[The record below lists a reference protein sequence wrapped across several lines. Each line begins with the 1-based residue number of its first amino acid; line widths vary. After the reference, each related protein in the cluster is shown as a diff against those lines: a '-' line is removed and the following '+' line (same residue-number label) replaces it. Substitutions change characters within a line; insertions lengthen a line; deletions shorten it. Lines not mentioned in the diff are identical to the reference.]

1 MGRVKLEIKRI
12 ENNTN
17 RQVTFSKRRNG
28 LIKKAYELSILCDID
43 IALIMFSPSGRLSHF
58 SGKKRIEDVFS
69 RYVNLPDPEREHDIQ
84 NKEYLIRTLQQLRS
98 ENDIALQLAN
108 PTAINN
114 DIEDL
119 QQEVGRLQQQLQ
131 MAEEQIRKLILVL
144 SLSMQ
149 KNRAY
154 EPDPLRITSMKEL
167 ESCEKNLV
175 DTLTRVVQRKEY
187 LLSNHMSSY
196 DPSSIQQAMP
206 SSYENEVVGWL
217 PDGHGHGHG
226 GHNQAQ
232 MFDASAPLNQLRDIS
247 STMFDPMLQGTSSS
261 AGQHSI
267 GDCHVSNPT
276 GENFPAW
283 HQAYVSAGLHSSPI
297 SPSIYSQIQVF
308 IQHGIMGSEHTTEVL
323 PHEQIEIPMNGGSHV
338 QADNEGANYDNK
350 IPQLNGH

>member
-108 PTAINN
+108 PTAVNN

-119 QQEVGRLQQQLQ
+119 QQEIGRLQQQLQ
-131 MAEEQIRKLILVL
+131 MAEEQI
-144 SLSMQ
+144 
-149 KNRAY
+149 
-154 EPDPLRITSMKEL
+154 RITSMKEL

-196 DPSSIQQAMP
+196 DPSSIQQAIP

-217 PDGHGHGHG
+217 PDGHG

-232 MFDASAPLNQLRDIS
+232 IFDASASLNQLRDIS
-247 STMFDPMLQGTSSS
+247 STMYDPMLQGTSSS

-283 HQAYVSAGLHSSPI
+283 HQAYASAGLHSSPI
-297 SPSIYSQIQVF
+297 SPSLYSQIQ
-308 IQHGIMGSEHTTEVL
+308 QHGIMGSEHTTEVL
-323 PHEQIEIPMNGGSHV
+323 PHEQVEIPMNGGSHV

>member
-69 RYVNLPDPEREHDIQ
+69 RYVNLPDQEREHAIIFPDQGRHPDIQ
-84 NKEYLIRTLQQLRS
+84 NKEYLIRSLQQLRS

-108 PTAINN
+108 PTAVDN

-119 QQEVGRLQQQLQ
+119 QHEVGRLQQQLQ
-131 MAEEQIRKLILVL
+131 MAEEQIR
-144 SLSMQ
+144 
-149 KNRAY
+149 AY
-154 EPDPLRITSMKEL
+154 EPDPLRITSIKEL

-175 DTLTRVVQRKEY
+175 DTLTQVVQRKEY
-187 LLSNHMSSY
+187 LLSNHLSSY

-206 SSYENEVVGWL
+206 TSFENEAMGWL
-217 PDGHGHGHG
+217 PDG
-226 GHNQAQ
+226 GHNQPQ
-232 MFDASAPLNQLRDIS
+232 IFDASASLNQLRDLS
-247 STMFDPMLQGTSSS
+247 STMYDPLLQGTSSN
-261 AGQHSI
+261 AGPHSI

-276 GENFPAW
+276 GENFPTW
-283 HQAYVSAGLHSSPI
+283 HQTYVSTGLHSTPI
-297 SPSIYSQIQVF
+297 SPSMYPQIQ
-308 IQHGIMGSEHTTEVL
+308 QHGMMSSDHTTEML
-323 PHEQIEIPMNGGSHV
+323 SREQVEIPMNGHQV
-338 QADNEGANYDNK
+338 QADNEGANYENK
-350 IPQLNGH
+350 IPQLTEH

>member
-69 RYVNLPDPEREHDIQ
+69 RYVNLPDPEREHAIIFPDQ
-84 NKEYLIRTLQQLRS
+84 GRHPYVLKTLFNLCCCNS
-98 ENDIALQLAN
+98 HICFIY
-108 PTAINN
+108 PTAVNN

-131 MAEEQIRKLILVL
+131 MSEEQI
-144 SLSMQ
+144 
-149 KNRAY
+149 RAY

-206 SSYENEVVGWL
+206 SSYENEVVAWL
-217 PDGHGHGHG
+217 PDGHGHG

-232 MFDASAPLNQLRDIS
+232 IFDASAPLNQLRDIS
-247 STMFDPMLQGTSSS
+247 STMYDPMLQGTSSS
-261 AGQHSI
+261 VGQHSI

-283 HQAYVSAGLHSSPI
+283 HQAYVSAGLHSTPI
-297 SPSIYSQIQVF
+297 SPSMYPQ

-323 PHEQIEIPMNGGSHV
+323 PREHVEIPMDGGPHV
-338 QADNEGANYDNK
+338 QADNEAANYDNK
-350 IPQLNGH
+350 IPQLSGH